1 MELTR
6 GTGVAL
12 WRQIQ
17 KIMEREIA
25 TGGFCPGDQL
35 PTEAQLS
42 ERFDVNRHTVR
53 RAMQALEAK
62 GQVLVEQGRG
72 SFVAEDVVSYDLS
85 RRVRF
90 SENLLRQSRRPDGEV
105 LGSEV
110 VPVEG
115 RVAQMLRLL
124 PGEPVVRMD
133 MRSRAD
139 GKELLVSSHYFP
151 EARFPDMAE
160 LYARFMSV
168 TRCFAHYGLADY
180 VRRETRITARMP
192 STRDAELLGQS
203 RNRPVLVVE
212 SVNTDPGG
220 VPVEYGLTRWA
231 SDRVE
236 FVVKA

>member
-1 MELTR
+1 MELER

-17 KIMEREIA
+17 KVLEREITA
-25 TGGFCPGDQL
+25 GGFNPGDKL

-53 RAMQALEAK
+53 RAMQALESK
-62 GQVLVEQGRG
+62 GLILVEQGRG

-90 SENLLRQSRRPDGEV
+90 SENLLKQSRHPGAEI

-110 VPVEG
+110 LPAEG
-115 RVAQMLRLL
+115 RVALMLRLL
-124 PGEPVVRMD
+124 PGEPVIRLD
-133 MRSRAD
+133 MLSRAD
-139 GKELLVSSHYFP
+139 GKALLISTHHFP
-151 EARFPDMAE
+151 EARFPGIDLVYAE
-160 LYARFMSV
+160 LKSV
-168 TRCFAHYGLADY
+168 TRCFERYGLTDY

-192 STRDAELLGQS
+192 STRDADLLDQS

-212 SVNTDPGG
+212 SVNTDPDGT
-220 VPVEYGLTRWA
+220 PVEYGLTRWA

-236 FVVKA
+236 FVVKP